1 MRKFLFYVA
10 CAFLSRVL
18 IAQSI
23 CFYTPTDNE
32 IFPPP
37 AVGGTISV
45 PISIGFTLSPTTLR
59 YKFKLIAEGQTY
71 TAMDNQELPSAI
83 NTGSGH
89 HLWRVELYEYSP
101 GLSSFENTAWATASF
116 DVQLNL
122 QIQNLYGAGH
132 IWVNNVEYN
141 NNAAIVCKQ
150 NDVFHFESK
159 PEFIGGYTRIWNST
173 GNNLSQWQKKSYGM
187 LSPITLPGGTQSTYD
202 YAIQSEDNGAI
213 IYADPK
219 RKLVMTV
226 ADNLTEIN
234 TNQNDLPQASIIEQN
249 SGNLTAKALTTD
261 ANGNV
266 YKFSYWPDVLTN
278 VNPRTVTPTDNA
290 TYTAVY
296 KALSASATSTAYA
309 EASAR
314 KFVRSAAT
322 TAFPN
327 GILHNVYESQGQI
340 WYEAS
345 TDNGAT
351 WNILNG
357 GTPVSGIGNTCL
369 NPSIAVN
376 SGDGNIYSAITY
388 FRAVPGSPGTY
399 QLKMQ
404 AWTFTNNLNPSY
416 LSADIYSSL
425 TPNTAS
431 GLYAGVELTGTNR
444 VVVLY
449 STDGWYNMPYWYAQ
463 ISSSGITNVQS
474 GTLNATSGMRSVS
487 VSASRT
493 GNNGFHV
500 LYQGSNNTI
509 YYTYLSE
516 TNGGTLQQTTPRDVS
531 TGSGFTQNHSPSVV
545 IMPDGEPRACWVGYG
560 SLFNYE
566 TESSYNEN
574 TVVFRGINSSN
585 YFWNFDDQV
594 QQVNINSSINGSN
607 NTATYLVGWV
617 RGNAAPYQNKYM
629 IPTSFSTFSSF
640 NTTGKYLQVCNGFKG
655 NDYNELAAMSF
666 NTGSLPYKFQ
676 MSGSSAPQGPVVS
689 EKIRPQEMELYR
701 SGVAFRDSAQFKFRI
716 GGLSVDGTRIAFPE
730 IPDTVVIG
738 SLASANTWLVSN
750 PFEVNNNSVFTYH
763 VFYSPVDT
771 ANARAVLGE
780 NDQVSFKTQL
790 ADANTGEVLGTFDE
804 VSFSRNNLLQ
814 YKNGGYEVS
823 TGGIGKRT
831 VVLKISA
838 ADNTNMRY
846 AISQKVTSDLA
857 DTKTN
862 MMKTSFRGNP
872 VVKKYNVSQNY
883 PNPFNPTTVISYDL
897 PADGHVSLRVYSI
910 LGKEVMCLV
919 NEQQTAGS
927 HQVEFN
933 ASKLASGIY
942 LYKFECNGY
951 TAVKKMS
958 FMK

>member
-1 MRKFLFYVA
+1 MPKYFR
-10 CAFLSRVL
+10 LSRLKNFPEVN
-18 IAQSI
+18 IAQN
-23 CFYTPTDNE
+23 D
-32 IFPPP
+32 
-37 AVGGTISV
+37 G
-45 PISIGFTLSPTTLR
+45 
-59 YKFKLIAEGQTY
+59 
-71 TAMDNQELPSAI
+71 
-83 NTGSGH
+83 
-89 HLWRVELYEYSP
+89 
-101 GLSSFENTAWATASF
+101 
-116 DVQLNL
+116 VQAN
-122 QIQNLYGAGH
+122 
-132 IWVNNVEYN
+132 
-141 NNAAIVCKQ
+141 IV
-150 NDVFHFESK
+150 
-159 PEFIGGYTRIWNST
+159 
-173 GNNLSQWQKKSYGM
+173 
-187 LSPITLPGGTQSTYD
+187 
-202 YAIQSEDNGAI
+202 
-213 IYADPK
+213 
-219 RKLVMTV
+219 
-226 ADNLTEIN
+226 
-234 TNQNDLPQASIIEQN
+234 EQN
-249 SGNLTAKALTTD
+249 SGTLSAPASTTD
-261 ANGNV
+261 ASGNV

-278 VNPRTVTPTDNA
+278 VNPRTVTPTDNT

-309 EASAR
+309 EGSAR

-345 TDNGAT
+345 TDNGTT

-357 GTPVSGIGNTCL
+357 GTPISGIGNTCL
-369 NPSIAVN
+369 NPSIAAG
-376 SGDGNIYSAITY
+376 SGDGNIYAAITY
-388 FRAVPGSPGTY
+388 FRAVPGAPGTY

-416 LSADIYSSL
+416 LSADIYNSL
-425 TPNTAS
+425 SPNTAS

-487 VSASRT
+487 VSASRN

-516 TNGGTLQQTTPRDVS
+516 TNGGTLLQTTPRDVS

-574 TVVFRGINSSN
+574 TVVFRGINASN

-594 QQVNINSSINGSN
+594 QQANINSSINGSN

-629 IPTSFSTFSSF
+629 KPTSFTTFSTF
-640 NTTGKYLQVCNGFKG
+640 NTTGKYLQVCNGFLG

-676 MSGSSAPQGPVVS
+676 MSSSSAPQGPIVS
-689 EKIRPQEMELYR
+689 EKIRPQDMELYR

-716 GGLSVDGTRIAFPE
+716 GGLSVDGTKIAFPE

-738 SLASANTWLVSN
+738 SLASANAWLVSN
-750 PFEVNNNSVFTYH
+750 PFEVNNNSTFTYH

-780 NDQVSFKTQL
+780 NDQVAFKTQL
-790 ADANTGEVLGTFDE
+790 VDANTGEVLGTFDE
-804 VSFSRNNLLQ
+804 VSFTRNNLLQ

-838 ADNTNMRY
+838 LDNTNMHY
-846 AISQKVTSDLA
+846 AISQKVTSELA

-872 VVKKYNVSQNY
+872 VVKKYSISQNY

-919 NEQQTAGS
+919 NEQQTAGT

-933 ASKLASGIY
+933 ASKRASGIY

-951 TAVKKMS
+951 TSVKKMS